1 MFFSQKGQSMKL
13 QIVLFAAAMV
23 LGGVAEAQ
31 TAAPAGTAATPTV
44 TPEQQANRDRIKG
57 ERETCRTQA
66 QSQGLKGDAVRTAVM
81 DCMTKTDPVVAKRMA
96 CAQAGKAKNL
106 SGDDL
111 KKSVHACMTAG

>member
-1 MFFSQKGQSMKL
+1 MKL
-13 QIVLFAAAMV
+13 QIVLTFAAAMA
-23 LGGVAEAQ
+23 LSGVAEAQ
-31 TAAPAGTAATPTV
+31 TAEPAGAAAVPTL

-66 QSQGLKGDAVRTAVM
+66 QSQGLKGEAIHTAVM
-81 DCMTKTDPVVAKRMA
+81 ACMTKTDPVVAKRMA

>member
-1 MFFSQKGQSMKL
+1 MKL
-13 QIVLFAAAMV
+13 QIVLTFAAAMV
-23 LGGVAEAQ
+23 FGGVVQAQ
-31 TAAPAGTAATPTV
+31 TTQPAGTAATATL

-66 QSQGLKGDAVRTAVM
+66 QGQGLKGEAMHAAVM
-81 DCMTKTDPVVAKRMA
+81 DCMSKADPIAAKRMA
-96 CAQAGKAKNL
+96 CAQAGRAKSL

>member
-1 MFFSQKGQSMKL
+1 MKL
-13 QIVLFAAAMV
+13 QIVLTFAAAMAF
-23 LGGVAEAQ
+23 GGVAEAQ
-31 TAAPAGTAATPTV
+31 TAAPAGTAATPTL

-66 QSQGLKGDAVRTAVM
+66 QSQGLKGEAIHAAVM

-111 KKSVHACMTAG
+111 KKSVRTCMTAG